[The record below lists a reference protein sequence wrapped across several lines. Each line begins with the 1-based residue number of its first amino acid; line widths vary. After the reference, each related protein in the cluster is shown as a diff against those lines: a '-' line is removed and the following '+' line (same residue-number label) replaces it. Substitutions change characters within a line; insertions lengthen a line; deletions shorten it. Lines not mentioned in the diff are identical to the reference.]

1 MLVYEEF
8 AIESHPKHVFLRGSQ
23 IDVPEAVLL
32 PGGLLIHAEK
42 HVLGQHGAQLFHQSI
57 QLELVPEPEDAVPH
71 GVDAHRRRH
80 EPQFLRGHPGIDAV
94 MPAADEQGVQDAV
107 AGLLVHLRAVCHV
120 VQNYQHLVQLFHP
133 QLLGL
138 LGDLLLLGHD
148 LAQRALVPLVP
159 PALLSVG
166 VHSELLSDVFFHRF
180 PLRVHVN
187 AVAHHIHPLEAAP
200 VLLEDHRHEENGLP
214 GSRRGAEDAV

>member
-8 AIESHPKHVFLRGSQ
+8 AIESQPKHVFLRGSQ

-32 PGGLLIHAEK
+32 PGGLLIHSVQ
-42 HVLGQHGAQLFHQSI
+42 HVLGQHGAQLFHQSV

-71 GVDAHRRRH
+71 GVDVHRRRH

-94 MPAADEQGVQDAV
+94 VPAADEQSVQDAV
-107 AGLLVHLRAVCHV
+107 AGLLVHLRAIRHI
-120 VQNYQHLVQLFHP
+120 VQAHQNLIQLFHP

-138 LGDLLLLGHD
+138 LGDLLLLGQN

-166 VHSELLSDVFFHRF
+166 VHSEVLSDVFFHRF
-180 PLRVHVN
+180 PLRVHIDAGTHDV
-187 AVAHHIHPLEAAP
+187 HPLKAAP
-200 VLLEDHRHEENGLP
+200 VLLQNHRHEENGLP
-214 GSRRGAEDAV
+214 GSRRRAEDAV